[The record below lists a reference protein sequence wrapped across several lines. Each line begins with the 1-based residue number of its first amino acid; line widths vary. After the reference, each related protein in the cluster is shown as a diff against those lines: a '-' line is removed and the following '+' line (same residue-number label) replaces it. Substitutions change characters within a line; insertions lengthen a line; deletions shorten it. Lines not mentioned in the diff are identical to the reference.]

1 MVVSLDVLPL
11 ALLEQAAGLAT
22 AENEDIKID
31 FQVTEMPPR
40 FAVPFADVKVTEG
53 LDAVFECVV
62 TGTPVPVV
70 QWFRGNTCVT
80 AATGKYVVSQ
90 KEGLH
95 SLKVQNAGASDGGWY
110 QCRAINRLGEAMC
123 KASLV
128 VLAQQGASAKA
139 SSETVTASESHKAQK
154 CDLLL
159 SKTVSPG
166 DQSEIELEFEFKPH
180 IDDSEKAIQLHAVTQ
195 KEQEVEGEKCV
206 NISFDVFAEP
216 SREERVE
223 FRAEDSESC
232 SFEFHVTEAPPKFLR
247 LISDYSTFVGA
258 SACFSCLVT
267 GSPHPSIHWYKDG
280 VLLEG
285 DRYCAQEEQGVCFE
299 TLNVSMLFSAG
310 KNTALILGALFF
322 GIMLLFALL
331 ETGQDFF
338 LYYQVINMKT
348 YFVLYL

>member
-40 FAVPFADVKVTEG
+40 FA
-53 LDAVFECVV
+53 
-62 TGTPVPVV
+62 
-70 QWFRGNTCVT
+70 
-80 AATGKYVVSQ
+80 
-90 KEGLH
+90 
-95 SLKVQNAGASDGGWY
+95 
-110 QCRAINRLGEAMC
+110 
-123 KASLV
+123 
-128 VLAQQGASAKA
+128 
-139 SSETVTASESHKAQK
+139 
-154 CDLLL
+154 
-159 SKTVSPG
+159 
-166 DQSEIELEFEFKPH
+166 
-180 IDDSEKAIQLHAVTQ
+180 
-195 KEQEVEGEKCV
+195 QEVEGEKCV

-285 DRYCAQEEQGVCFE
+285 DRYCAQEEQGGSHSLTIEDLMQSDSGQYKCIATNRAGTAETCAVVCFE

-322 GIMLLFALL
+322 VPLG
-331 ETGQDFF
+331 
-338 LYYQVINMKT
+338 MKT
-348 YFVLYL
+348 TLYGHISVSLKLAFVGEFKEHNKSMM